1 MSKDKGCGCGN
12 GKEKKEEKGCCGGHD
27 HKNESGCCGSEGH
40 EEHESGLPTLNL
52 EMEDGK
58 EVECQVIGVFDVE
71 EQDYIA
77 LLPEDSEEVY
87 LYRFAEIDEEVEL
100 TQIESDEEYEKVS
113 AVFMSLVEEET
124 I

>member
-1 MSKDKGCGCGN
+1 MSKDNGCGCENGN
-12 GKEKKEEKGCCGGHD
+12 EEKDEKGCCGEHD
-27 HKNESGCCGSEGH
+27 HDGCCS
-40 EEHESGLPTLNL
+40 EEHDEGLPTLNL

-100 TQIESDEEYEKVS
+100 TQIETDEEYEKVS
-113 AVFMSLVEEET
+113 ATFMSLVEEET
-124 I
+124 L

>member
-1 MSKDKGCGCGN
+1 MSKDNGCGCGN
-12 GKEKKEEKGCCGGHD
+12 GNEKKEEKGCCGGHD
-27 HKNESGCCGSEGH
+27 HKQENGCCGSEG
-40 EEHESGLPTLNL
+40 HESGLPTLNL

-58 EVECQVIGVFDVE
+58 DVECQVIGVFDVA

-87 LYRFAEIDEEVEL
+87 LYRFAEIEEEVEL
-100 TQIESDEEYEKVS
+100 TLIDSDDEYEKVS

-124 I
+124 L